1 MEDVVKILCNKLEKY
16 ILKQNELLKISVDE
30 NDFILRNIL
39 KNLTLNRPNLLWD
52 LIDTQLDN
60 ESIIMELKCTI
71 Q

>member
-1 MEDVVKILCNKLEKY
+1 MKILCNKLEKY